1 MAGKE
6 DEREQRS
13 QESDGAD
20 CRGTHRLDG
29 DGKVFIAGLSGD
41 LEKSQAQEDFLSRMR
56 SSPKKICQQG
66 TRYFT

>member
-1 MAGKE
+1 MAEEGERRPWEITRERSAMAGKE

-41 LEKSQAQEDFLSRMR
+41 LEKSQSQ
-56 SSPKKICQQG
+56 
-66 TRYFT
+66 